1 MRCITSLWFR
11 EFEIKRLEKDS
22 VVRYTYRFSQIR
34 DPNKKIKSVC
44 MLSKILF
51 CDNSLREL
59 LNFRGEIIRYYV
71 SRGHK
76 VVLVAPEVP
85 GQPLIDD
92 NQVKY
97 IPVVL
102 NRSGKNPLQDWCY
115 LNSLRRIYKQEKP
128 DYIFHY
134 TIKPNIYGTIA
145 AKICGI
151 RSSAMIAGLGYV
163 FYKPGIG
170 NRIARVLYKYALR
183 FSEHVFVLNLQNK
196 EFLLAQGIVSPKRLI
211 YLQGGEGIDL
221 KSFQPHTDEKIEKE
235 KTIFI
240 WVARLLYDKGYAEYV
255 EAARYI
261 KQKYP
266 EVEFRVLGS
275 IDEAYP
281 NHVPRRIV
289 LRDVDDGIITYLGY
303 CPDVVPQFRP
313 VDCVVLPSF
322 YNEGL
327 SRVLMEATAMGKPV
341 ITTDIPG
348 CRETVKNGKNG
359 FIIAPKNTDALINA
373 LERFICT
380 DADTRKAMGACSRR
394 LAEEKFDI
402 NKVIAIYKGI
412 WG

>member
-1 MRCITSLWFR
+1 MAA
-11 EFEIKRLEKDS
+11 
-22 VVRYTYRFSQIR
+22 
-34 DPNKKIKSVC
+34 
-44 MLSKILF
+44 KILF

-59 LNFRGEIIRYYV
+59 LNFRGEIIRHYV
-71 SRGHK
+71 SCGYE
-76 VVLVAPEVP
+76 VVLVAPQTL
-85 GQPLIDD
+85 GQSLIEYKD
-92 NQVKY
+92 VKY
-97 IPVVL
+97 IPVTL
-102 NRSGKNPLQDWCY
+102 NRSSKNPFHDWRY
-115 LNSLRRIYKQEKP
+115 LNTLRRIYKNERP

-145 AKICGI
+145 AKMCGI

-163 FYKPGIG
+163 FAKPGFG
-170 NRIARVLYKYALR
+170 NRVAKALYKYALR
-183 FSEHVFVLNLQNK
+183 FSEYVFVLNSSNK
-196 EFLLAQGIVSPKRLI
+196 DFLLARRIILPEQLI
-211 YLQGGEGIDL
+211 HLQGGEGIDL
-221 KSFQPHTDEKIEKE
+221 KSFQPNTDKKTEKE

-281 NHVPRRIV
+281 NHVPRKIV
-289 LRDVDDGIITYLGY
+289 LRDVADGIITYLGY
-303 CPDVVPQFRP
+303 CPDVVSQFRP

-327 SRVLMEATAMGKPV
+327 SRVLMEAAAMGKPV

-348 CRETVKNGKNG
+348 CRETVENGKNG
-359 FIIAPKNTDALINA
+359 FIIAPKNTEALINA

-380 DADTRKAMGACSRR
+380 DADTRKAMSVCSRQ

-402 NKVIAIYKGI
+402 NKVIAVYKGI